1 VGGALTGQVDGR
13 LLADVELVVSE
24 LVTNCIQHAGLDA
37 DDVVRVGASVGDS
50 VLRLAVGNRGC
61 AGTIAM
67 AKPDLDRGA
76 GFGLYLVDA
85 LAHTWGVS
93 RDADTVVWA
102 EFVGR

>member
-1 VGGALTGQVDGR
+1 
-13 LLADVELVVSE
+13 VVSE
-24 LVTNCIQHAGLDA
+24 LVTNSIQHAGLGA

-85 LAHTWGVS
+85 LVHTWGVS

-102 EFVGR
+102 EFVTR